1 MPSGRPGGV
10 PQPCP
15 QLSVTQVR
23 ECPPHTD
30 VARQSPSHCPFP
42 PGRPHW
48 GQGSHPYCCFL
59 AEPMSLPLS
68 PRKAHTGGR
77 GPIPYCCFLA
87 EPMSLP
93 LSPRRACTGMAVPPH
108 TTVSWQNPC
117 HCPFP
122 PGRPT
127 LGAGVPPHT
136 AVSQQSPVIALAPQ
150 EGPLSRPE
158 QVLWKC
164 VS

>member
-1 MPSGRPGGV
+1 MMPSGRPGGV

-30 VARQSPSHCPFP
+30 VARQSPS
-42 PGRPHW
+42 
-48 GQGSHPYCCFL
+48 
-59 AEPMSLPLS
+59 
-68 PRKAHTGGR
+68 
-77 GPIPYCCFLA
+77 
-87 EPMSLP
+87 
-93 LSPRRACTGMAVPPH
+93 
-108 TTVSWQNPC
+108 